1 MLLQRIMTAKR
12 YLENNPSALCVVSG
26 GQGDDE
32 LISEAEC
39 MKRVLMENGISEDR
53 IIMEELSTS
62 TDENIRFSIEKMRER
77 GIDGSVTIVT
87 NEFHQLRAQML
98 AEGYGLECFSLSAPT
113 AKYLLPT
120 YWLREWFGVCY
131 QFLFG

>member
-1 MLLQRIMTAKR
+1 MQRIMTAKR
-12 YLENNPSALCVVSG
+12 YLEKEPSAICVVSG
-26 GQGDDE
+26 GQGSDE

-53 IIMEELSTS
+53 IIMEERSTS
-62 TDENIRFSIEKMRER
+62 TDENIRFSLEKLKER
-77 GIDGSVTIVT
+77 GISGPVTIVT
-87 NEFHQLRAQML
+87 NEFHQLRAQMI
-98 AEGYGLECFSLSAPT
+98 AESYGLESYSLSAPT

-131 QFLFG
+131 QFVFG